1 MSSTL
6 SYLSLPSRCIQH
18 LCIPFH
24 SQYSNICH
32 YNNTSIESDVNRKRS
47 VRRSFTTDIS
57 LPRSLLFHL
66 PLSLSYHYT
75 IITYRASDTS
85 FTLYSSLLTST
96 QATLP
101 TTNHAACSEI
111 CESQSQFPSF
121 FLSFSSF
128 CTCFLLPFLP
138 SSFQYTR
145 AHQQR
150 PPKPKQ
156 RVTQET
162 PQKTTQTQ
170 EPQSAQRER
179 TTSSEQR
186 QKNTQASQVGFDQVT
201 STRAMHRLVGDILG
215 SMFYVR

>member
-1 MSSTL
+1 VTSTERGPCADD
-6 SYLSLPSRCIQH
+6 SIYTF
-18 LCIPFH
+18 PFL
-24 SQYSNICH
+24 ILF
-32 YNNTSIESDVNRKRS
+32 
-47 VRRSFTTDIS
+47 SFIS
-57 LPRSLLFHL
+57 
-66 PLSLSYHYT
+66 LSLSYHYT
-75 IITYRASDTS
+75 FISYRASDTS
-85 FTLYSSLLTST
+85 FTLYSSLTST

-111 CESQSQFPSF
+111 RKSHSHFPSF

-128 CTCFLLPFLP
+128 SPCFLLPFLP
-138 SSFQYTR
+138 SSFQYTQ

-162 PQKTTQTQ
+162 PQKNTQTH

-186 QKNTQASQVGFDQVT
+186 QKNTQASQIGFDQVT